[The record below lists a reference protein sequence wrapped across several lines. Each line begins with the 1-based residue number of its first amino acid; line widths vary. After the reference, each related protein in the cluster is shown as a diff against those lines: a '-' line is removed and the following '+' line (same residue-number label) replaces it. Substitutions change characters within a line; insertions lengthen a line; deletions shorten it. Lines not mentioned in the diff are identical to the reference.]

1 MRNLLLILALTIT
14 SGVLYSQSKKN
25 QIEQLQYTADSLN
38 RVLNAERNLNIKKEI
53 EFIGQISSLQTELN
67 TLNLQSN
74 SLNKTIKLLESKLL
88 QQEEVKMEKDI
99 LLNDL
104 QSNIRL
110 LSDSITKLIQ
120 DKKQSKVLNG
130 DYINSE
136 NQICNISNHLINQEF
151 NFTVEYGVND
161 EWGCLLNFEGTAKIM
176 INADLDNNNIV
187 TYYVGEYD
195 NPYLTFDFTNGN
207 ILDLYIGWEASPDCS
222 KFGDSQSET
231 YTKFIK
237 GNR

>member
-1 MRNLLLILALTIT
+1 MKNLLLILALTIT
-14 SGVLYSQSKKN
+14 SGVLYSQSKKEQN
-25 QIEQLQYTADSLN
+25 VILAIQIDSLN

-53 EFIGQISSLQTELN
+53 EFIGQISSLQTELK

-74 SLNKTIKLLESKLL
+74 SLNNTIKLLESKLL
-88 QQEEVKMEKDI
+88 QQEKVKTEKDI

-136 NQICNISNHLINQEF
+136 NQICNISNHLINQDF
-151 NFTVEYGVND
+151 NFTVEYGVDD
-161 EWGCLLNFEGTAKIM
+161 EWECLLNFEGTAKIVN
-176 INADLDNNNIV
+176 NADLVNNENV
-187 TYYVGEYD
+187 TYYVGDYD
-195 NPYLTFDFTNGN
+195 NPYLTFNFTNGN
-207 ILDLYIGWEASPDCS
+207 TLDLEIGWEASPDCS